1 MFKAADMKS
10 FLAGFVKDP
19 GAQNGCKSIQS
30 LATDD
35 FIKASNYSDE
45 FYTDLAK
52 LVKILSEKERK
63 CTKLI
68 FQMDGIENVTLVC
81 DDDHPFFVFCSG
93 WSSLSPLL
101 TKVKYNVSCRLLSV
115 GDICLVLRNRKK
127 RKRADDEDTC
137 GEIRED
143 LVARDDVDSTGV
155 DNNQPIDLS
164 KKQKL

>member
-10 FLAGFVKDP
+10 FLTGFVKDP
-19 GAQNGCKSIQS
+19 GAKHGCKSIQN

-52 LVKILSEKERK
+52 LVKIVSEKERK

-68 FQMDGIENVTLVC
+68 FQIEGHENITLVC

-115 GDICLVLRNRKK
+115 GDICLVLRERKK
-127 RKRADDEDTC
+127 RKRPDDEDDC

-143 LVARDDVDSTGV
+143 LVARHDVDSPIV
-155 DNNQPIDLS
+155 EDSQPIDLS

>member
-1 MFKAADMKS
+1 MEHS
-10 FLAGFVKDP
+10 R
-19 GAQNGCKSIQS
+19 CKSIQS
-30 LATDD
+30 LATED
-35 FIKASNYSDE
+35 FIKASNCSDE
-45 FYTDLAK
+45 FYIDLPK
-52 LVKILSEKERK
+52 LVKIVNEKERK

-81 DDDHPFFVFCSG
+81 DDEHPFFVFCSG

-143 LVARDDVDSTGV
+143 LVARDNVDSTEV

>member
-10 FLAGFVKDP
+10 FLNGFVKDP
-19 GAQNGCKSIQS
+19 GAKQGCKSIQN

-52 LVKILSEKERK
+52 LVDIVSDKERK

-68 FQMDGIENVTLVC
+68 FQMEDNENATLVC

-115 GDICLVLRNRKK
+115 GDICLVLRERKK
-127 RKRADDEDTC
+127 RKREDDEETC
-137 GEIRED
+137 GEIRENS
-143 LVARDDVDSTGV
+143 VARDDLESTEGE
-155 DNNQPIDLS
+155 NIQPIDLS
-164 KKQKL
+164 KK